1 MSFAIIPRSRAFG
14 TNRLRNASIFDE
26 FWNDLAGA
34 PRRLAAERPSR
45 FVPRIDVSETDD
57 EYRVDVE
64 LPGVE
69 SSDVEVIAEDE
80 VLTLKGEKKRSEEGE
95 TEGARRGES
104 LYGSFERR
112 LRFPHAIPKEGVKA
126 VYKNGVLT
134 VTFPKPV
141 EARPQER
148 LIPVETA

>member
-1 MSFAIIPRSRAFG
+1 MSFAIIPRSRALG
-14 TNRLRNASIFDE
+14 ANRLHSASIFDA

-34 PRRLAAERPSR
+34 PRWVAAPRPSR

-57 EYRVDVE
+57 AYRVEVE

-69 SSDVEVIAEDE
+69 SSNIEVIAEDE

-95 TEGARRGES
+95 TEGAGRSES

-112 LRFPHAIPKEGVKA
+112 LRFPHAIPEEGVKA

-134 VTFPKPV
+134 VSFPKPV